1 MADKKTAA
9 KGAKAKSAKAA
20 ASKTSDTGA
29 SKATR
34 ASKAA
39 PARAAALVAA
49 TPKAATRKAA
59 PARTAAPRAIAPK
72 RSVQKRAVNKPA
84 APRAAAQKA
93 VTGTVITAAKAAEK
107 INARTTD
114 MQNETTKIINDRTQ
128 ALFGDMNGRAKQ
140 GVERSTKIVEEMT
153 DLTRGNVEAIVASSK
168 VAARGIETLGQEVA
182 EFGRRSFEEASAA
195 VKNIAEV
202 RSATDLFRLQS
213 DYARSAFDSMIAESS
228 KMSEAMM
235 KLAGE
240 VAEPITSRYSVA
252 AERVKNVAA

>member
-9 KGAKAKSAKAA
+9 KGAKAKPAKTATPKLSAK
-20 ASKTSDTGA
+20 
-29 SKATR
+29 
-34 ASKAA
+34 KAA
-39 PARAAALVAA
+39 PAKAATTVAA
-49 TPKAATRKAA
+49 TPKAPARKAA
-59 PARTAAPRAIAPK
+59 PAPVAAAKTVAPKAAAP
-72 RSVQKRAVNKPA
+72 KPTLSKPVA
-84 APRAAAQKA
+84 ARAAAQKA
-93 VTGTVITAAKAAEK
+93 VTGTVITAAEATSK
-107 INARTTD
+107 INERTTD
-114 MQNETTKIINDRTQ
+114 MQNETTKMINDRTQ
-128 ALFGDMNGRAKQ
+128 ALFGDMNGRAKES
-140 GVERSTKIVEEMT
+140 VERSTKIVEEMT

-168 VAARGIETLGQEVA
+168 VAARGIETLSQEVA

-202 RSATDLFRLQS
+202 RSATDFFRLQS

-252 AERVKNVAA
+252 AERVKNIAA